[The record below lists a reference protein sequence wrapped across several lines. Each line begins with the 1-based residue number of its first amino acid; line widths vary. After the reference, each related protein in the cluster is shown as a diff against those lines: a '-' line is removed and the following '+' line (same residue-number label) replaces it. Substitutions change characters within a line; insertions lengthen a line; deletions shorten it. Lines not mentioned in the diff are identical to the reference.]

1 MKIEFSALILISKLV
16 SLIWFYEDGSG
27 GWNRFDNKLVLS
39 DHTFNGHG
47 VPSLAAS
54 VPEAIAELVNLCR
67 AEGLEIDV
75 PPTKALSFTSQ
86 VKQLEDCGLFTLTLP
101 ALPRAR
107 VTRPAMGAPTRTPAP
122 PPRASFGAVSNR
134 TPPGPPSCPLTSQP
148 VEQGAHDLDLSDIS
162 GQEAEL
168 AAQTAA
174 FRAQVVL
181 HFFCKNIQTLNLG

>member
-1 MKIEFSALILISKLV
+1 MEFLTLILISKLV

-39 DHTFNGHG
+39 NHTFNGHG

-67 AEGLEIDV
+67 AEGLEIEN

-86 VKQLEDCGLFTLTLP
+86 VKMLEDCGLFTLTLP
-101 ALPRAR
+101 ALPRAP
-107 VTRPAMGAPTRTPAP
+107 VTRPAMRAPARTPVP
-122 PPRASFGAVSNR
+122 PPRASFGAASNR

-162 GQEAEL
+162 GHEDEL
-168 AAQTAA
+168 AAQSAA
-174 FRAQVVL
+174 FRAQVCFAL
-181 HFFCKNIQTLNLG
+181 ILQKYTNI